1 MIFAA
6 LLLFAVLA
14 LSTAILAS
22 SLHSPASTGVGSGN
36 LGAVDRDLPL
46 ISFLAVLTLVLLGFV
61 LRSIWAEAYPDAS
74 TPYGSAYERCVA
86 EDGLSRWHVEAVR
99 SCIEHRLH

>member
-22 SLHSPASTGVGSGN
+22 SLHSPTSTGIGRGS
-36 LGAVDRDLPL
+36 LGAMDRDLPL
-46 ISFLAVLTLVLLGFV
+46 ISFLSVLTLVLLGFV
-61 LRSIWAEAYPDAS
+61 LRSIWIEAYPNVN
-74 TPYGSAYERCVA
+74 TPYGSTYEQCVK

-99 SCIEHRLH
+99 ACVRHRLP